1 MIPIFERD
9 ITLFVFGKFDK
20 YCKSADFTRFTDY
33 NPPDMIYKILEYYQ
47 FTHITVSINSSTTV
61 PSGESLRMKL
71 FQKLVKADSKHLFDG
86 GRCTLDSNV

>member
-9 ITLFVFGKFDK
+9 ITLFVLGKFDK

-71 FQKLVKADSKHLFDG
+71 CERVVKAGSKHLFDG
-86 GRCTLDSNV
+86 GRWTVDWNV